1 MILSVV
7 VAVFG
12 VRVGFMGSASVGC
25 PLRKPWSLSPTCR
38 QAYVGEVTG
47 RQAFSIVGLEEFAL
61 SCELLPNIDA
71 AAKSILG

>member
-1 MILSVV
+1 L
-7 VAVFG
+7 
-12 VRVGFMGSASVGC
+12 
-25 PLRKPWSLSPTCR
+25 